1 MRLLGL
7 AAELTAKTSRDQ
19 KTAKHPRH
27 TVLGGTVR
35 LSPGRGGHAGPEPTE
50 HSCEGVAKT
59 PKINSLKDFYNIVL
73 QPNTGSSPTVETAPP
88 AGRPQ
93 GELQPAMQIHKKFC
107 PVSSSKTQRL
117 SYMTSVSTL

>member
-50 HSCEGVAKT
+50 HSCGGVAKT

-88 AGRPQ
+88 AGHRGNCSLPCKY
-93 GELQPAMQIHKKFC
+93 IK
-107 PVSSSKTQRL
+107 SSVLFLPPKLRL